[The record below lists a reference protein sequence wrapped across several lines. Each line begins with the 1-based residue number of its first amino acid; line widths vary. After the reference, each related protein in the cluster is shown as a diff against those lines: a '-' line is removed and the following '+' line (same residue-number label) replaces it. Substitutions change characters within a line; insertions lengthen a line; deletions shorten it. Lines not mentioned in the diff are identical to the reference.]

1 MYDMMFTHNKDQ
13 EKPIIQYF
21 FKFAMTYRV
30 VKEVD
35 ELHVAEQLVSGHG
48 QSVELTHLHEELPH
62 PLPGKREGFYK
73 FQWKDHL
80 CIIILL

>member
-1 MYDMMFTHNKDQ
+1 MAKSKQLTITQKFYLFHNK
-13 EKPIIQYF
+13 PYW
-21 FKFAMTYRV
+21 V
-30 VKEVD
+30 VEEVN

-48 QSVELTHLHEELPH
+48 QSVELAHLHEELPH